1 MSRSASIDILFLREI
16 DVRRC
21 IQSLIDSGWRAD
33 DEGKMVYLPTGDKD
47 DFNWTSARNESWAD
61 VFAIIQDKA
70 GNGELVGIVMT
81 WKDSQV
87 GGEFLFFPEKLHFS
101 LLLSKNR
108 KVLATCNGFSDYSWY
123 LSALL
128 PSFIKAECSIE
139 SIICEDFAG

>member
-1 MSRSASIDILFLREI
+1 MGRSASIDIRFLREI

-21 IQSLIDSGWRAD
+21 IQTLIDSGWRAD
-33 DEGKMVYLPTGDKD
+33 DGGNMVYLPQGDKD
-47 DFNWTSARNESWAD
+47 DFNWTDAQGKSREE

-70 GNGELVGIVMT
+70 RNGELVGIVMT

-101 LLLSKNR
+101 LMLSKNR
-108 KVLATCNGFSDYSWY
+108 KVLPSCNGFSDYSWY

-128 PSFIKAECSIE
+128 PSFITAECSIE